1 MATFFL
7 NKFFYTLIIKRYTP
21 IHVIFSFPIQFFI
34 EKTFLLIFTS
44 IFFIDQLFEK
54 ENQLQKFL
62 LDESGDIASIFGF
75 LIYLEMIEL
84 NFCGLDY
91 NLKKNIIIRG
101 EEDFRISVIDNNEIK
116 ERKESVDS
124 SNSGNEAG

>member
-1 MATFFL
+1 M

-44 IFFIDQLFEK
+44 VFYIDQLFKK